1 MVSGWLT
8 YIRKRWIFSVAA
20 VAIVTIL
27 MGLQLSGISFSISF
41 SQFLP
46 DSESVRAKDR
56 IDTYFPWDSNVHYLL
71 FEESNAED
79 DVLTPDSLRLG
90 YHISTEIERLEGVR
104 EVQSI
109 PFFCNNILA
118 YLGEAGIEENT
129 DTELDN
135 LTDLLTKLLFDE
147 EPESL
152 LSTIMGMDADTSAN
166 LVSEVRLAADI
177 FLSKDF
183 SKDGKASSMIALV
196 FLDQNLS
203 GDQRK
208 DTVAEI
214 EDLCDSIVLDPPEDL
229 LTPPSSESPFS
240 IEHTGEDLS
249 LMQIDREVNES
260 KYILSAAALLFI
272 GTVLYF
278 SFRRISRVLL
288 PMITLALALV
298 WTFGTTSFLGLENS
312 PLDLAVIPLVV
323 GLGVDFSIHLLKR
336 YDEECN
342 LADIHDEDSRERA
355 FTISGREVSRALII
369 AAGTTVFAFL
379 VNVFSKVEPVSNFGI
394 TCAIGIA
401 FSLLLTLFFLF
412 PITAMLDQYM
422 VMKHRKRYE
431 FFLERGSRTP
441 FFIGRTMKNIARS
454 VTRYPVLVLIVV
466 ILITTV
472 GLISGVRVA
481 REFSM
486 DDFVSEDLEARQV
499 ERKVRDDFRASSMS
513 RVFYLYEGEGD
524 PGPETIGDMAD
535 KMLYIEETPHV
546 VRVDGEPRTNSLFS
560 LMGLAMDVNAS
571 LAGRFNFDS
580 TYHTPLNNCTGDDVI
595 DLIEYLENNH
605 TVCNIVANTTFSQE
619 LEKVYLRRSDT
630 NGYAAIIAIHVNSR
644 TWEESKELVVQLKK
658 GQSDGTEEDAETELT
673 GLTVMVVETV
683 ENMQSSQINGTVMS
697 LVLALIIL
705 FLLYRSIRYSLI
717 AIFPVILTTVWV
729 LGFMFLLS
737 IPLNILTIT
746 VTSLTIGI
754 GVDYSV
760 HIIQRFREESRD
772 HEPNDAMKRTL
783 KSTGSSIF
791 MSAISTVSGFLIL
804 ISSPLPVSRIFGLIT
819 ALAVTFAF
827 ILSCAL
833 VPLVLLKSIRKST

>member
-1 MVSGWLT
+1 MLSKSLS
-8 YIRKRWIFSVAA
+8 YLRRRWFFSVAA
-20 VAIVTIL
+20 VAVITIL
-27 MGLQLSGISFSISF
+27 MGFQLSGISFSISF

-46 DSESVRAKDR
+46 DSGSVKAKDS
-56 IDTYFPWDSNVHYLL
+56 IDTYFPSDSNVHYLL

-79 DVLTPDSLRLG
+79 DVLTPDSLRLA
-90 YHISTEIERLEGVR
+90 YHISTEIERMEGVR
-104 EVQSI
+104 EVQSV
-109 PFFCNNILA
+109 PLFCNNILA
-118 YLGEAGIEENT
+118 YLGETGIKENT
-129 DTELDN
+129 NTELNN
-135 LTDLLTKLLFDE
+135 LTNLLTKLLSEDD
-147 EPESL
+147 PESL
-152 LSTIMGMDADTSAN
+152 LSAIMGTDATTSAT

-183 SKDGKASSMIALV
+183 TENGKASSMIALV
-196 FLDQNLS
+196 FLEETLS

-214 EDLCDSIVLDPPEDL
+214 EELCDSIMSDPPQDL
-229 LTPPSSESPFS
+229 LTTPSPDSPFT
-240 IEHTGEDLS
+240 IEHTGEDLA
-249 LMQIDREVNES
+249 LMQIDREISES

-342 LADIHDEDSRERA
+342 LADIHDGDPRERA
-355 FTISGREVSRALII
+355 FTISSREVSRALII

-394 TCAIGIA
+394 TCAIGVA
-401 FSLLLTLFFLF
+401 FSLALTLFFLF
-412 PITAMLDQYM
+412 PITAVFDHYM
-422 VMKHRKRYE
+422 ASKHRKRYE
-431 FFLERGSRTP
+431 FFLERGSKTP
-441 FFIGRTMKNIARS
+441 FFIGRTMKNITKS

-472 GLISGVRVA
+472 GLISGVRVG

-486 DDFVSEDLEARQV
+486 DDFVSEDLESRQV
-499 ERKVRDDFRASSMS
+499 ETKVRDDFRASSVS
-513 RVFYLYEGEGD
+513 RVFYLYEGRGD
-524 PGPETIGDMAD
+524 PGPGTIRDMAD
-535 KMLYIEETPHV
+535 KMLYIEEAPHV
-546 VRVDGEPRTNSLFS
+546 VEVNDEPRTNSLFT
-560 LMGLAMDVNAS
+560 LMGLAMEMNGS
-571 LAGRFNFDS
+571 LHSKFNFDPV
-580 TYHTPLNNCTGDDVI
+580 YHRPRDNCTEDDI
-595 DLIEYLENNH
+595 FDLIAYLETND

-619 LEKVYLRRSDT
+619 LDRVFIRKGDGK
-630 NGYAAIIAIHVNSR
+630 GYAAIVTIYVNAR
-644 TWEESKELVVQLKK
+644 TWDESKELVAQLKK
-658 GQSDGTEEDAETELT
+658 GQSDGTGENVETELT

-717 AIFPVILTTVWV
+717 AIFPVILSTIWV

-772 HEPNDAMKRTL
+772 HEPNEAMKRTL
-783 KSTGSSIF
+783 RSTGSSIF